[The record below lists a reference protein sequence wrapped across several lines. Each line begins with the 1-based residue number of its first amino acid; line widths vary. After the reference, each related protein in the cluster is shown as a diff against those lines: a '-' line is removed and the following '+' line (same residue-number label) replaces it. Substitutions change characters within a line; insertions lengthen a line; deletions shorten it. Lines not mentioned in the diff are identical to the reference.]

1 MKLDGFGIMVDDMAV
16 MVRFYRDVLGFEIK
30 RKKTRQMFFLRKTGP
45 CSCSIGKRI
54 VKR

>member
-16 MVRFYRDVLGFEIK
+16 MVRFYRDVLGFGIK

-45 CSCSIGKRI
+45 FSCSIGKRI
-54 VKR
+54 LKR